1 MNGRSIFFKLGGMFD
16 LTAWLISFLPH
27 SFRKWLFWIN
37 RNTGGN
43 VGILIRYLLLKY
55 LACQCGRNV
64 SIHQYVIIENIE
76 TISFGNNVSIH
87 PFCYLEGKGGIEIA
101 NEVSIAHAS
110 SIMSTNHTW
119 LLTDVPIKYNPV
131 SLEKVTIS
139 DGVWIG
145 CGARILAGVT
155 IGNRAV
161 VAAGAVVNK
170 NVDNCEIVGGVPAK
184 HIKFI

>member
-1 MNGRSIFFKLGGMFD
+1 
-16 LTAWLISFLPH
+16 
-27 SFRKWLFWIN
+27 
-37 RNTGGN
+37 
-43 VGILIRYLLLKY
+43 
-55 LACQCGRNV
+55 
-64 SIHQYVIIENIE
+64 
-76 TISFGNNVSIH
+76 
-87 PFCYLEGKGGIEIA
+87 
-101 NEVSIAHAS
+101 
-110 SIMSTNHTW
+110 MSTNHTW